1 MQLSIQNINTN
12 NPAYLFVTT
21 QLVGKVLIAFSQI
34 YAIYVFSKIHQ
45 PSNAAV
51 IVLLLGYSV
60 WIQIFEF
67 GVSQTLQNGLNSKA
81 LRLNGGCTVIV
92 GHYILMVVLAVIL
105 IMIPEA
111 LDLFQGEVQAY
122 GTQADALAFPIG
134 IALMLV
140 STNNVLIQRM
150 LLVINK
156 GLVSSRLLIFQA
168 TLSISVLSFFQLR
181 GAALLESVVIYLA
194 LPLLVHMPLVLKF
207 GVRVWRKKNRKP
219 LNWLWVFKHALGFW
233 GLNAL
238 SLIYLG
244 ADYFFAANYLV
255 DTDLV
260 SYHLSSRLFFLSF
273 IAYFSY
279 VQYKARNITNDMH
292 YHQILRFVRC
302 GLLIGLLSVA
312 FLLTIALLIEIT
324 GVIKYIGA
332 SDFFVI
338 SLIFSA
344 GLYFAMRVFRDVGL
358 VVIWNL
364 GLKQFLYAL
373 HFFEVI
379 LCFLLLSAFAPI
391 FGAKGMFFVMAFVAT
406 LSSIAIY
413 ITLYK
418 ILTKNN
424 ERSYYAR

>member
-1 MQLSIQNINTN
+1 MQLSIQNINIK
-12 NPAYLFVTT
+12 NPAYLFVIS
-21 QLVGKVLIAFSQI
+21 QLVGRVLIAFSQI

-51 IVLLLGYSV
+51 IVLLFGYSV

-81 LRLNGGCTVIV
+81 LRFNGGCTVIV

-105 IMIPEA
+105 IMFPEA
-111 LDLFQGEVQAY
+111 LDLFQGEVRAN

-168 TLSISVLSFFQLR
+168 ILSIVVLSFFQLR

-194 LPLLVHMPLVLKF
+194 LPLLVHTPLVLKL
-207 GVRVWRKKNRKP
+207 GARAWRTKNRKP
-219 LNWLWVFKHALGFW
+219 LNWSWVVKHAVGFW

-238 SLIYLG
+238 SLLYVG
-244 ADYFFAANYLV
+244 ADYFFAASHLT
-255 DTDLV
+255 DADLV
-260 SYHLSSRLFFLSF
+260 SYHFSSRLFFLSF

-279 VQYKARNITNDMH
+279 IQYRARNITNDMH
-292 YHQILRFVRC
+292 YDQMLGFVRW
-302 GLLIGLLSVA
+302 GLLIGVSSVA
-312 FLLTIALLIEIT
+312 FLLTIALVIEIT
-324 GVIKYIGA
+324 GAIEYIGA
-332 SDFFVI
+332 SEFFVI

-344 GLYFAMRVFRDVGL
+344 GLYFGVRVFRDVGL

-364 GLKQFLYAL
+364 GLKKFLYTL
-373 HFFEVI
+373 HFFEVL
-379 LCFLLLSAFAPI
+379 LCFLLLSTFAPI
-391 FGAKGMFFVMAFVAT
+391 FGAKGMFSVMAFVAT
-406 LSSIAIY
+406 LSSIAVH
-413 ITLYK
+413 ITLYR
-418 ILTKNN
+418 LLHKNS
-424 ERSYYAR
+424 ERSFYAR

>member
-194 LPLLVHMPLVLKF
+194 SH
-207 GVRVWRKKNRKP
+207 
-219 LNWLWVFKHALGFW
+219 FW
-233 GLNAL
+233 
-238 SLIYLG
+238 S
-244 ADYFFAANYLV
+244 
-255 DTDLV
+255 TC
-260 SYHLSSRLFFLSF
+260 H
-273 IAYFSY
+273 
-279 VQYKARNITNDMH
+279 
-292 YHQILRFVRC
+292 
-302 GLLIGLLSVA
+302 
-312 FLLTIALLIEIT
+312 
-324 GVIKYIGA
+324 
-332 SDFFVI
+332 
-338 SLIFSA
+338 
-344 GLYFAMRVFRDVGL
+344 
-358 VVIWNL
+358 
-364 GLKQFLYAL
+364 
-373 HFFEVI
+373 
-379 LCFLLLSAFAPI
+379 
-391 FGAKGMFFVMAFVAT
+391 
-406 LSSIAIY
+406 
-413 ITLYK
+413 
-418 ILTKNN
+418 
-424 ERSYYAR
+424 

>member
-1 MQLSIQNINTN
+1 MQLSIQNININ

-81 LRLNGGCTVIV
+81 LSLNGGCTVIV

-168 TLSISVLSFFQLR
+168 TLSISVLSFFNCA
-181 GAALLESVVIYLA
+181 G
-194 LPLLVHMPLVLKF
+194 
-207 GVRVWRKKNRKP
+207 
-219 LNWLWVFKHALGFW
+219 
-233 GLNAL
+233 
-238 SLIYLG
+238 
-244 ADYFFAANYLV
+244 
-255 DTDLV
+255 
-260 SYHLSSRLFFLSF
+260 RLF
-273 IAYFSY
+273 
-279 VQYKARNITNDMH
+279 
-292 YHQILRFVRC
+292 
-302 GLLIGLLSVA
+302 
-312 FLLTIALLIEIT
+312 
-324 GVIKYIGA
+324 
-332 SDFFVI
+332 
-338 SLIFSA
+338 
-344 GLYFAMRVFRDVGL
+344 
-358 VVIWNL
+358 
-364 GLKQFLYAL
+364 
-373 HFFEVI
+373 
-379 LCFLLLSAFAPI
+379 
-391 FGAKGMFFVMAFVAT
+391 
-406 LSSIAIY
+406 
-413 ITLYK
+413 
-418 ILTKNN
+418 
-424 ERSYYAR
+424 